1 MHQEGADN
9 IESNN
14 KYSSL
19 VKEMSMEEKVNSI
32 FLDMKVLRT
41 ELTETKKENQDLRGR
56 MTEQEKIIKELKD
69 QLDEREQRERNF
81 ALRVNNVSISKEEED
96 KFSHNVAAARA
107 VFNKAIKPV
116 LERPGVRQKLDQPV
130 DHWSHL
136 IETAHILPAKK
147 GEVNPI
153 IVKLKSRPVRNAILI
168 NKFPRKEGK
177 PTITAD
183 LTKKRFAILQNLINS
198 GCFKKVWLL
207 DGKKLK
213 FTLENDKKVYSTTIS
228 DKKPEE
234 IITDCTFKEVKK

>member
-96 KFSHNVAAARA
+96 KFGHNVAAARA
-107 VFNKAIKPV
+107 VYNKAIKPV